1 MVTARKGD
9 SIIKVSKRSFETM
22 FKDKGYAIVSDEAKE
37 KVENVKVENVIE
49 EPIVEEKVENVIEEP
64 IVEEEV
70 VKTETEET
78 PISEMNKEQLM
89 EYAKEHDIDTSKARN
104 VREAR
109 QIIQKFIREKNME

>member
-37 KVENVKVENVIE
+37 KVENV
-49 EPIVEEKVENVIEEP
+49 IEEP

-89 EYAKEHDIDTSKARN
+89 EYAKEHGIDTSKARN

-109 QIIQKFIREKNME
+109 QIIQQVIREKNME

>member
-1 MVTARKGD
+1 MITARKGD
-9 SIIKVSKRSFETM
+9 NIIKVSKHSFETM
-22 FKDKGYAIVSDEAKE
+22 FKDKGYVVVSDEAT
-37 KVENVKVENVIE
+37 
-49 EPIVEEKVENVIEEP
+49 EKVENVIEEP

-89 EYAKEHDIDTSKARN
+89 EYAKEHGIDTSKARN

-109 QIIQKFIREKNME
+109 QIIQKVIREKNME

>member
-22 FKDKGYAIVSDEAKE
+22 FKDKGYAIASYEAT
-37 KVENVKVENVIE
+37 
-49 EPIVEEKVENVIEEP
+49 EKVENVIEEP

-89 EYAKEHDIDTSKARN
+89 EYAKEHGIDTSKARN

-109 QIIQKFIREKNME
+109 QIIQKVIREKNME

>member
-9 SIIKVSKRSFETM
+9 NIIKVSKQSFETM
-22 FKDKGYAIVSDEAKE
+22 FRDKGYAIVSDEATE
-37 KVENVKVENVIE
+37 KVETVV
-49 EPIVEEKVENVIEEP
+49 EEP

-70 VKTETEET
+70 IKTETEET

-89 EYAKEHDIDTSKARN
+89 EYAKEHGIDTSKARN

-109 QIIQKFIREKNME
+109 QIIQKVIREKNME

>member
-1 MVTARKGD
+1 MVTARKRD

-22 FKDKGYAIVSDEAKE
+22 FKDKGYVIVSKEAT
-37 KVENVKVENVIE
+37 
-49 EPIVEEKVENVIEEP
+49 EKVENVIEEP

-89 EYAKEHDIDTSKARN
+89 EYAKEHGIDTSKDRN

-109 QIIQKFIREKNME
+109 QIIQKVIREKNME

>member
-22 FKDKGYAIVSDEAKE
+22 FKDKGYVIVLDEATE
-37 KVENVKVENVIE
+37 KVETAIA
-49 EPIVEEKVENVIEEP
+49 EP

-89 EYAKEHDIDTSKARN
+89 EYAKEHGIDTSKARN

-109 QIIQKFIREKNME
+109 QIIQKVIREKNME

>member
-1 MVTARKGD
+1 MITARKGD
-9 SIIKVSKRSFETM
+9 NIIKVSKHSFETM
-22 FKDKGYAIVSDEAKE
+22 FKDKGYVAVSDEVKE
-37 KVENVKVENVIE
+37 KVETVIA
-49 EPIVEEKVENVIEEP
+49 EP

-89 EYAKEHDIDTSKARN
+89 EYAKEHGIDTSKARN

-109 QIIQKFIREKNME
+109 QIIQKVIREKNME

>member
-1 MVTARKGD
+1 MITARKGD

-22 FKDKGYAIVSDEAKE
+22 FKDKGYAIVSDEATE
-37 KVENVKVENVIE
+37 KVENVIE
-49 EPIVEEKVENVIEEP
+49 EPIVEEP

-89 EYAKEHDIDTSKARN
+89 EYAKEHGIDTSKARN

-109 QIIQKFIREKNME
+109 QIIQKVIREKNME

>member
-1 MVTARKGD
+1 MITARKGD

-22 FKDKGYAIVSDEAKE
+22 FKDKGYAIVSDEAT
-37 KVENVKVENVIE
+37 
-49 EPIVEEKVENVIEEP
+49 EKVENVIEEP

-89 EYAKEHDIDTSKARN
+89 EYAKEHGIDTSKARN

-109 QIIQKFIREKNME
+109 QIIQKVIRERNME

>member
-22 FKDKGYAIVSDEAKE
+22 FKDKGYAIVSDKAK
-37 KVENVKVENVIE
+37 
-49 EPIVEEKVENVIEEP
+49 EKVENVIEEP

-89 EYAKEHDIDTSKARN
+89 EYAKEHGIDTSKARN

-109 QIIQKFIREKNME
+109 QIIQKVIREKNME

>member
-22 FKDKGYAIVSDEAKE
+22 FKDKGYMIVSDEATE
-37 KVENVKVENVIE
+37 KVETVAEPTIE
-49 EPIVEEKVENVIEEP
+49 EEAVEI
-64 IVEEEV
+64 
-70 VKTETEET
+70 ETEET

-89 EYAKEHDIDTSKARN
+89 EYAKEHGIDTSRARN

-109 QIIQKFIREKNME
+109 QIIQKAIREKSME

>member
-1 MVTARKGD
+1 MITARKGD
-9 SIIKVSKRSFETM
+9 NIIKVSKHSFETM
-22 FKDKGYAIVSDEAKE
+22 FKDKGYMIVSNEATE
-37 KVENVKVENVIE
+37 KVEPVV
-49 EPIVEEKVENVIEEP
+49 EEP

-89 EYAKEHDIDTSKARN
+89 EYVKEHDIDTSKARN

-109 QIIQKFIREKNME
+109 QIIQKVIREKNME

>member
-22 FKDKGYAIVSDEAKE
+22 FKDKGYAIVSDEAT
-37 KVENVKVENVIE
+37 
-49 EPIVEEKVENVIEEP
+49 EKVENVIEEP

-78 PISEMNKEQLM
+78 PIETPISEMNKEQLM
-89 EYAKEHDIDTSKARN
+89 EYAKEHGIDTSKARN

-109 QIIQKFIREKNME
+109 QIIQKVIREKNME

>member
-1 MVTARKGD
+1 MITARKGD
-9 SIIKVSKRSFETM
+9 NIIKVSKHSFETM
-22 FKDKGYAIVSDEAKE
+22 FKDKGYVVVSDEATE
-37 KVENVKVENVIE
+37 KVETVIAE
-49 EPIVEEKVENVIEEP
+49 Q

-89 EYAKEHDIDTSKARN
+89 EYAKEHGIDTSKARN

-109 QIIQKFIREKNME
+109 QIIQKVIREKNME

>member
-1 MVTARKGD
+1 MITARKGD

-22 FKDKGYAIVSDEAKE
+22 FKDKGYAIVSDEAT
-37 KVENVKVENVIE
+37 
-49 EPIVEEKVENVIEEP
+49 EKVENVIEEP

-89 EYAKEHDIDTSKARN
+89 EYAKEHGIDTSKARN

-109 QIIQKFIREKNME
+109 QIIQKVIREKNME

>member
-1 MVTARKGD
+1 MITARKGD

-22 FKDKGYAIVSDEAKE
+22 FKDKGYAIVSNEAT
-37 KVENVKVENVIE
+37 
-49 EPIVEEKVENVIEEP
+49 EKVENVIEEP

-89 EYAKEHDIDTSKARN
+89 EYAKEHGIDTSKARN

-109 QIIQKFIREKNME
+109 QIIQKVIREKNME

>member
-1 MVTARKGD
+1 MITARKGD
-9 SIIKVSKRSFETM
+9 NIIKVSKHSFETM
-22 FKDKGYAIVSDEAKE
+22 FKDKGYVVVSYEAT
-37 KVENVKVENVIE
+37 
-49 EPIVEEKVENVIEEP
+49 EKVENVIEEP

-89 EYAKEHDIDTSKARN
+89 EYAKEHGIDTSKARN

-109 QIIQKFIREKNME
+109 QIIQKVIREKNME

>member
-1 MVTARKGD
+1 MITARKGD
-9 SIIKVSKRSFETM
+9 NIIKVSKHSFETM
-22 FKDKGYAIVSDEAKE
+22 FKDKGYMIVSNEATE
-37 KVENVKVENVIE
+37 KA
-49 EPIVEEKVENVIEEP
+49 EPVVEEP

-109 QIIQKFIREKNME
+109 QIIQKVIREKNME

>member
-22 FKDKGYAIVSDEAKE
+22 FKDKGYAIVSDEAT
-37 KVENVKVENVIE
+37 
-49 EPIVEEKVENVIEEP
+49 EKVENVIEEP

-89 EYAKEHDIDTSKARN
+89 EYSKEHGIDTSKARN

-109 QIIQKFIREKNME
+109 QIIQEVIREKNME

>member
-22 FKDKGYAIVSDEAKE
+22 FKDKGYAIVSDEAT
-37 KVENVKVENVIE
+37 
-49 EPIVEEKVENVIEEP
+49 EKVENVIEES

-89 EYAKEHDIDTSKARN
+89 EYAKEHGIDTSKARN

-109 QIIQKFIREKNME
+109 QIIQKVIREKNME

>member
-22 FKDKGYAIVSDEAKE
+22 FKDKGYAIVSDEAT
-37 KVENVKVENVIE
+37 
-49 EPIVEEKVENVIEEP
+49 EKVENVIEEQ

-89 EYAKEHDIDTSKARN
+89 EYAKEHGIDTSKARN

-109 QIIQKFIREKNME
+109 QIIQKVIREKNME

>member
-22 FKDKGYAIVSDEAKE
+22 FKDKGYAIVSDEAT
-37 KVENVKVENVIE
+37 
-49 EPIVEEKVENVIEEP
+49 EKVENVIEEP

-109 QIIQKFIREKNME
+109 QIIQKVIREKNME

>member
-1 MVTARKGD
+1 MITARKGD
-9 SIIKVSKRSFETM
+9 NIIKVSKHSFETM
-22 FKDKGYAIVSDEAKE
+22 FKDKGYMIVSNEATE
-37 KVENVKVENVIE
+37 KVEPV
-49 EPIVEEKVENVIEEP
+49 VEES

-89 EYAKEHDIDTSKARN
+89 EYAKEHGIDTSKARN

-109 QIIQKFIREKNME
+109 QIIQKVIREKNME

>member
-1 MVTARKGD
+1 MITARKGD
-9 SIIKVSKRSFETM
+9 NIIKVSKHSFETM
-22 FKDKGYAIVSDEAKE
+22 FKDKGYMIVSNEATE
-37 KVENVKVENVIE
+37 KVESVV
-49 EPIVEEKVENVIEEP
+49 EEP

-70 VKTETEET
+70 VKIETEET

-109 QIIQKFIREKNME
+109 QIIQKVIREKNME

>member
-1 MVTARKGD
+1 MITARKGD
-9 SIIKVSKRSFETM
+9 NIIKVSKHSFKTM
-22 FKDKGYAIVSDEAKE
+22 FRDKGYVVVSDEAKE
-37 KVENVKVENVIE
+37 KVETAIA
-49 EPIVEEKVENVIEEP
+49 EP

-89 EYAKEHDIDTSKARN
+89 EYAKEHGIDTSKARN

-109 QIIQKFIREKNME
+109 QIIQKVIREKNME

>member
-1 MVTARKGD
+1 MITARKGD
-9 SIIKVSKRSFETM
+9 NIIKVSKHSFETM
-22 FKDKGYAIVSDEAKE
+22 FKDKGYVVVSDEAKE
-37 KVENVKVENVIE
+37 KVETAIA
-49 EPIVEEKVENVIEEP
+49 EP

-89 EYAKEHDIDTSKARN
+89 EYAKEHGIDTSKARN

-109 QIIQKFIREKNME
+109 QIIQKVIREKNME